1 MAKRSLSPS
10 HSLKRANSTVACT
23 HDLRIFS
30 PCGSVEISSQGS
42 VPSEIVSVKSD
53 LQSIRQL
60 GLLIST
66 SAQ

>member
-1 MAKRSLSPS
+1 MSEHELSNM
-10 HSLKRANSTVACT
+10 LNAANPTVACT
-23 HDLRIFS
+23 HDLRVFS

-53 LQSIRQL
+53 LQSIRQP
-60 GLLIST
+60 GLLFST